1 MKYNTRTRVSSMKT
15 RKRTKR
21 KLAVASFLLVAL
33 ALWLGGCGTKAS
45 SSLEALMPG
54 KEGIA
59 NIQQGASSEDT
70 IHINHPALSEG
81 TNSGTDTASHPAST
95 DASHSPQKGTDGAS
109 GSANGSSTSGASGT
123 NGGTGG
129 KTQSGGSK
137 IGTSVTNSTYTNK
150 PASSPTP
157 TSKPAPT
164 ATPSASPKGENG
176 ASKPDKEQ
184 KLVALTFDDGPDSR
198 YTPAILDILK
208 KKGVKATFFV
218 VGVQVKKDPDV
229 LKRIVDEGHE
239 IGNHTTHHKDL
250 TKLTKSQIWE
260 EITTTDKLIKDAVG
274 FTPNLV
280 RAPYGAVNSTVKQL
294 MKEKGRELVSWNV
307 DTRDWAGTSIAVMKQ
322 NISEHTKP
330 GGIILMHS
338 FGGKGIKNTVDML
351 PDVIDSL
358 HKKGYT
364 FVTIDEMP

>member
-1 MKYNTRTRVSSMKT
+1 MKYNTRTRASSMKT

-21 KLAVASFLLVAL
+21 NLAVASFLLVAL

-45 SSLEALMPG
+45 SSLEVLMPG
-54 KEGIA
+54 KEESA
-59 NIQQGASSEDT
+59 NVQQGASSEDT
-70 IHINHPALSEG
+70 IHINHPTLSEG
-81 TNSGTDTASHPAST
+81 TNSVTDTASHPASP
-95 DASHSPQKGTDGAS
+95 DASHSPQKGTVAAS
-109 GSANGSSTSGASGT
+109 GSTNGSTASGATGT

-129 KTQSGGSK
+129 KSQGGGSTT
-137 IGTSVTNSTYTNK
+137 GTSVTNSTYTNK
-150 PASSPTP
+150 PSSTPASSP
-157 TSKPAPT
+157 AP
-164 ATPSASPKGENG
+164 

-184 KLVALTFDDGPDSR
+184 KLVALTFDDGPDGR

-218 VGVQVKKDPDV
+218 VGVQVKKDPEV
-229 LKRIVDEGHE
+229 LQRIVDEGHE

-260 EITTTDKLIKDAVG
+260 EITTTDKLIQDVVG
-274 FTPNLV
+274 FAPNRV

-307 DTRDWAGTSIAVMKQ
+307 DTRDWAGTSVAVMKR

>member
-15 RKRTKR
+15 RKKTKR
-21 KLAVASFLLVAL
+21 KLAVAGFLLVAL

-45 SSLEALMPG
+45 SSLEVLLPG
-54 KEGIA
+54 QEGSA

-70 IHINHPALSEG
+70 IHINHPTLSEG

-95 DASHSPQKGTDGAS
+95 DDSHSPQKGTNAASGAAS
-109 GSANGSSTSGASGT
+109 GSGATVGS
-123 NGGTGG
+123 GG

-137 IGTSVTNSTYTNK
+137 SGTSVTSSTYTIK
-150 PASSPTP
+150 PSSTPASSPTP
-157 TSKPAPT
+157 SSKPAPT
-164 ATPSASPKGENG
+164 ATPTASASPQGEKGS
-176 ASKPDKEQ
+176 SKPDKEQ
-184 KLVALTFDDGPDSR
+184 KLVALTFDDGPDNR

-208 KKGVKATFFV
+208 KKGIKATFFV

-229 LKRIVDEGHE
+229 LQRIVDEGHE

-250 TKLTKSQIWE
+250 TKLTKNQIWD
-260 EITTTDKLIKDAVG
+260 EISTTDKLIKDVVG

-307 DTRDWAGTSIAVMKQ
+307 DTRDWAGTSVSVMKK

-358 HKKGYT
+358 QKKGYT

>member
-21 KLAVASFLLVAL
+21 KLAIASFLLVAL

-45 SSLEALMPG
+45 SSLEVLMPG
-54 KEGIA
+54 KEGSA
-59 NIQQGASSEDT
+59 NIQQGTSSEDT
-70 IHINHPALSEG
+70 IHINHPTLSEG
-81 TNSGTDTASHPAST
+81 TSSGTDTASHPAST
-95 DASHSPQKGTDGAS
+95 DDSHSPHKGTDA
-109 GSANGSSTSGASGT
+109 ASGASTGSGT
-123 NGGTGG
+123 PGTTSGTGG
-129 KTQSGGSK
+129 KTQGEGSK
-137 IGTSVTNSTYTNK
+137 PGKSVTSSTYTTK
-150 PASSPTP
+150 PSSSPTP

-164 ATPSASPKGENG
+164 PTPSASPQGEKET
-176 ASKPDKEQ
+176 SKPDKEQ
-184 KLVALTFDDGPDSR
+184 KLVALTFDDGPDNR
-198 YTPAILDILK
+198 YTPEILDILK
-208 KKGVKATFFV
+208 KKGIKATFFV
-218 VGVQVKKDPDV
+218 VGVQVKKDPEV
-229 LKRIVDEGHE
+229 LQRIVDEGHE

-250 TKLTKSQIWE
+250 TKLTKEQIWD
-260 EITTTDKLIKDAVG
+260 EITTTDKLIKDVVG

-280 RAPYGAVNSTVKQL
+280 RAPYGAVNNTVKQL
-294 MKEKGRELVSWNV
+294 MKDKGRELVSWNV
-307 DTRDWAGTSIAVMKQ
+307 DTRDWAGTSVAVMKQ

-358 HKKGYT
+358 QKKGYT